1 MAKDKKKEKEKEKE
15 KSGPPTP
22 VDRLTRITNSLEVMD
37 CFEDN
42 FSIA

>member
-15 KSGPPTP
+15 QTGPPTP
-22 VDRLTRITNSLEVMD
+22 VDCLTRINNSFQVMD